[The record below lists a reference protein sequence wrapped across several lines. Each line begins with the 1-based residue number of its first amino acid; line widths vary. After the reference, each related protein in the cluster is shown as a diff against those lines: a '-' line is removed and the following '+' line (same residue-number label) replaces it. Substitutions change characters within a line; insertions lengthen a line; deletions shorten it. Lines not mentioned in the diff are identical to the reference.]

1 MGLNLG
7 ILISGRGS
15 NMLNLVNASQRGLIN
30 SKIKIV
36 ISNNKNSNGIDK
48 AKRKNIKTKIINQ
61 KEYESKKDFEN
72 ALSNTLKNEDV
83 ELVCLAGFMS
93 ILSKNFL
100 KDWNKKVIN
109 IHPSLLP
116 SFRGKNAVKQ
126 ALENKVKT
134 AGCSVHF
141 VDEGIDTGEIISQE
155 RVPVLSN
162 DNEETLGKKILKK
175 EHGLYIK
182 VIKEFERKC
191 FNGKI

>member
-1 MGLNLG
+1 MGFNLG

-30 SKIKIV
+30 SKVKIV
-36 ISNNKNSNGIDK
+36 ISNNKNSSGIDK

-61 KEYESKKDFEN
+61 KDYGSKKDFEN
-72 ALSNTLKNEDV
+72 ALTNTLKNQNVD
-83 ELVCLAGFMS
+83 LVCLAGFMS

-100 KDWNKKVIN
+100 KDWNRKVIN

-126 ALENKVKT
+126 ALEQRVKT

-155 RVPVLSN
+155 KVPVSSN
-162 DNEETLGKKILKK
+162 DDEETLGKKILKK
-175 EHGLYIK
+175 EHVLYIK
-182 VIKEFERKC
+182 VIKELERNC
-191 FNGKI
+191 F

>member
-36 ISNNKNSNGIDK
+36 ISNNKNSSGIDK

-61 KEYESKKDFEN
+61 KDYESKKDFEN
-72 ALSNTLKNEDV
+72 ALTNTLKNQNVD
-83 ELVCLAGFMS
+83 LVCLAGFMS

-100 KDWNKKVIN
+100 KDWNRKVIN

-116 SFRGKNAVKQ
+116 SFKGKNAVKQ
-126 ALENKVKT
+126 ALEQRVKT

-155 RVPVLSN
+155 KVPVSSN
-162 DNEETLGKKILKK
+162 DDEETLGKKILKK
-175 EHGLYIK
+175 EHVLYIK
-182 VIKEFERKC
+182 VIKELERNC
-191 FNGKI
+191 F

>member
-15 NMLNLVNASQRGLIN
+15 NMLNIVNASQRGLIN
-30 SKIKIV
+30 SKVKIV
-36 ISNNKNSNGIDK
+36 ISNNNNSSGIDK

-61 KEYESKKDFEN
+61 KDYESKKDFEN
-72 ALSNTLKNEDV
+72 ALTNTLKNQNVD
-83 ELVCLAGFMS
+83 LVCLAGFMS

-100 KDWNKKVIN
+100 KEWNRKVIN

-126 ALENKVKT
+126 ALEQRVKT

-155 RVPVLSN
+155 KVPVSSN
-162 DNEETLGKKILKK
+162 DDEETLGKKILKK
-175 EHGLYIK
+175 EHVLYIK
-182 VIKEFERKC
+182 VIKELERN
-191 FNGKI
+191 FF

>member
-30 SKIKIV
+30 SKVKIV
-36 ISNNKNSNGIDK
+36 ISNNKNSSGIDK

-61 KEYESKKDFEN
+61 KDYGSKKDFEN
-72 ALSNTLKNEDV
+72 ALTNTLKNQNVD
-83 ELVCLAGFMS
+83 LVCLAGFMS
-93 ILSKNFL
+93 ILSKKFL
-100 KDWNKKVIN
+100 KEWHRKVIN

-126 ALENKVKT
+126 ALEQRVKT

-155 RVPVLSN
+155 KVPVSSN
-162 DNEETLGKKILKK
+162 DDEETLGKKILKK
-175 EHGLYIK
+175 EHVLYIK
-182 VIKEFERKC
+182 VIKELERN
-191 FNGKI
+191 FF

>member
-30 SKIKIV
+30 SKVKIV
-36 ISNNKNSNGIDK
+36 ISNNSNSSGIDK

-61 KEYESKKDFEN
+61 KDYGSKKDFEN
-72 ALSNTLKNEDV
+72 ALTNTLKNQNVD
-83 ELVCLAGFMS
+83 LVCLAGFMS

-100 KDWNKKVIN
+100 KDWNRKVIN

-126 ALENKVKT
+126 ALEQRVKT

-155 RVPVLSN
+155 KVPVSSN
-162 DNEETLGKKILKK
+162 DDEETLGKKILKK
-175 EHGLYIK
+175 EHVLYIK
-182 VIKEFERKC
+182 VIKELERNC
-191 FNGKI
+191 F

>member
-30 SKIKIV
+30 SKVKIV
-36 ISNNKNSNGIDK
+36 ISNNKNSIGIDK

-61 KEYESKKDFEN
+61 KDYESKKDFEN
-72 ALSNTLKNEDV
+72 ALTNTLKNQNVD
-83 ELVCLAGFMS
+83 LVCLAGFMS
-93 ILSKNFL
+93 ILSKKFL
-100 KDWNKKVIN
+100 KEWHRKVIN

-126 ALENKVKT
+126 ALENRVKT

-155 RVPVLSN
+155 EVPVSSN
-162 DNEETLGKKILKK
+162 DDEETLGKKILKK
-175 EHGLYIK
+175 EHVLYIK
-182 VIKEFERKC
+182 VIKELERNC
-191 FNGKI
+191 F

>member
-30 SKIKIV
+30 SKVKIV
-36 ISNNKNSNGIDK
+36 ISNNNNSSGIDK

-61 KEYESKKDFEN
+61 NDYESKKDFEN
-72 ALSNTLKNEDV
+72 ALTNTLKNQNVD
-83 ELVCLAGFMS
+83 LVCLAGFMS

-100 KDWNKKVIN
+100 KDWNRKVIN

-126 ALENKVKT
+126 ALENRVKT

-155 RVPVLSN
+155 KVPVSSN
-162 DNEETLGKKILKK
+162 DDEETLGKKILKK
-175 EHGLYIK
+175 EHVLYIK
-182 VIKEFERKC
+182 VIKDLERN
-191 FNGKI
+191 FF

>member
-1 MGLNLG
+1 MGFNLG

-36 ISNNKNSNGIDK
+36 ISNNKNSSGIDK

-61 KEYESKKDFEN
+61 KDYGSKKDFEN
-72 ALSNTLKNEDV
+72 ALTNTLKNQNVD
-83 ELVCLAGFMS
+83 LVCLAGFMS
-93 ILSKNFL
+93 ILSKKFL
-100 KDWNKKVIN
+100 KEWHRKVIN

-126 ALENKVKT
+126 ALENRVKT

-155 RVPVLSN
+155 KVPVSSN
-162 DNEETLGKKILKK
+162 DDEETLGKKILKK
-175 EHGLYIK
+175 EHVLYIK
-182 VIKEFERKC
+182 VIKELERN
-191 FNGKI
+191 FF

>member
-1 MGLNLG
+1 MGFNLG

-30 SKIKIV
+30 SKVKIV
-36 ISNNKNSNGIDK
+36 ISNNNNSSGIDK

-61 KEYESKKDFEN
+61 NDYESKKDFEN
-72 ALSNTLKNEDV
+72 ALTNTLKNQNVD
-83 ELVCLAGFMS
+83 LVCLAGFMS
-93 ILSKNFL
+93 ILSKKFL
-100 KDWNKKVIN
+100 KEWHRKVIN

-126 ALENKVKT
+126 ALENRVKT

-155 RVPVLSN
+155 KVSVSSN
-162 DNEETLGKKILKK
+162 DDEETLGKKILKK
-175 EHGLYIK
+175 EHVLYIK
-182 VIKEFERKC
+182 VIKELERNC
-191 FNGKI
+191 F

>member
-36 ISNNKNSNGIDK
+36 ISNNKNSSGIDK

-61 KEYESKKDFEN
+61 KDYGSKKDFEN
-72 ALSNTLKNEDV
+72 ALTNTLKNQNVD
-83 ELVCLAGFMS
+83 LVCLAGFMS
-93 ILSKNFL
+93 ILSKKFL
-100 KDWNKKVIN
+100 KEWHRKVIN

-126 ALENKVKT
+126 ALENRVKT

-155 RVPVLSN
+155 KVPVSSN
-162 DNEETLGKKILKK
+162 DDEETLGKKILKK
-175 EHGLYIK
+175 EHVLYIK
-182 VIKEFERKC
+182 VIKELERNC
-191 FNGKI
+191 F

>member
-36 ISNNKNSNGIDK
+36 ISNNKNSSGIDK

-61 KEYESKKDFEN
+61 KDYGSKKDFEN
-72 ALSNTLKNEDV
+72 ALTNTLKNQNVD
-83 ELVCLAGFMS
+83 LVCLAGFMS

-100 KDWNKKVIN
+100 KDWNRKVIN

-126 ALENKVKT
+126 ALEQRVKT

-155 RVPVLSN
+155 EVPVSSN
-162 DNEETLGKKILKK
+162 DDEETLGKKILKK
-175 EHGLYIK
+175 EHVLYIK
-182 VIKEFERKC
+182 VIKELERNC
-191 FNGKI
+191 F

>member
-36 ISNNKNSNGIDK
+36 ISNNKNSSGIDK

-61 KEYESKKDFEN
+61 KDYGSKKDFEN
-72 ALSNTLKNEDV
+72 ALTNTLKNQNVD
-83 ELVCLAGFMS
+83 LVCLAGFMS

-100 KDWNKKVIN
+100 KDWNRKVIN

-126 ALENKVKT
+126 ALEQRVKT

-155 RVPVLSN
+155 KVPVSSN
-162 DNEETLGKKILKK
+162 DDEETLGKKILKK
-175 EHGLYIK
+175 EHVLYIK
-182 VIKEFERKC
+182 VIKELERN
-191 FNGKI
+191 FF

>member
-36 ISNNKNSNGIDK
+36 ISNNKNSSGIDK

-61 KEYESKKDFEN
+61 KDYGSKKDFEN
-72 ALSNTLKNEDV
+72 ALTNTLKNQNVD
-83 ELVCLAGFMS
+83 LVCLAGFMS

-100 KDWNKKVIN
+100 KDWNRKVIN

-126 ALENKVKT
+126 ALEQRVKT

-155 RVPVLSN
+155 KVPVSSN
-162 DNEETLGKKILKK
+162 DDEETLGKKILKK
-175 EHGLYIK
+175 EHVLYIK
-182 VIKEFERKC
+182 VIKELERNY
-191 FNGKI
+191 F

>member
-30 SKIKIV
+30 SKVKIV
-36 ISNNKNSNGIDK
+36 ISNNNNSSGIDK

-61 KEYESKKDFEN
+61 NDYESKKDFEN
-72 ALSNTLKNEDV
+72 ALTNTLKNQNVD
-83 ELVCLAGFMS
+83 LVCLAGFMS
-93 ILSKNFL
+93 ILSKKFL
-100 KDWNKKVIN
+100 KEWHRKVIN

-126 ALENKVKT
+126 ALENRVKT

-155 RVPVLSN
+155 KVPVSSN
-162 DNEETLGKKILKK
+162 DDEETLGKKILKK
-175 EHGLYIK
+175 EHVLYIK
-182 VIKEFERKC
+182 VIKELERNC
-191 FNGKI
+191 F

>member
-30 SKIKIV
+30 SKVKIV
-36 ISNNKNSNGIDK
+36 ISNNKNSIGIDK

-61 KEYESKKDFEN
+61 KDYESKKDFEN
-72 ALSNTLKNEDV
+72 ALTNTLKNQNVD
-83 ELVCLAGFMS
+83 LVCLAGFMS
-93 ILSKNFL
+93 ILSKKFL
-100 KDWNKKVIN
+100 KEWHRKVIN

-126 ALENKVKT
+126 ALEQRVKT

-155 RVPVLSN
+155 KVPVSSN
-162 DNEETLGKKILKK
+162 DDEETLGKKILKK
-175 EHGLYIK
+175 EHVLYIK
-182 VIKEFERKC
+182 VIKELERN
-191 FNGKI
+191 FF

>member
-30 SKIKIV
+30 SKVKIV
-36 ISNNKNSNGIDK
+36 ISNNNNSSGIDK
-48 AKRKNIKTKIINQ
+48 AKRKNSKTKIINQ
-61 KEYESKKDFEN
+61 NDYESKKDFEN
-72 ALSNTLKNEDV
+72 ALTNTLKNQNVD
-83 ELVCLAGFMS
+83 LVCLAGFMS
-93 ILSKNFL
+93 ILSKKFL
-100 KDWNKKVIN
+100 KEWHRKVIN

-126 ALENKVKT
+126 ALENRVKT

-155 RVPVLSN
+155 KVQVSSN
-162 DNEETLGKKILKK
+162 DDEKTLGKKILKK
-175 EHGLYIK
+175 EHVLYIK
-182 VIKEFERKC
+182 VIKELERNC
-191 FNGKI
+191 F

>member
-36 ISNNKNSNGIDK
+36 ISNNKNSSGIDK

-61 KEYESKKDFEN
+61 KDYESKKDFEN
-72 ALSNTLKNEDV
+72 ALTNTLKNQNVD
-83 ELVCLAGFMS
+83 LVCLAGFMS
-93 ILSKNFL
+93 ILSKKFL
-100 KDWNKKVIN
+100 KEWHRKVIN

-126 ALENKVKT
+126 ALEQRVKT

-155 RVPVLSN
+155 KVSVSSN
-162 DNEETLGKKILKK
+162 DDEETLGKKILKK
-175 EHGLYIK
+175 EHALYIK
-182 VIKEFERKC
+182 VIKDLERN
-191 FNGKI
+191 FF

>member
-1 MGLNLG
+1 
-7 ILISGRGS
+7 
-15 NMLNLVNASQRGLIN
+15 MLNLVNASQRGLIN

-36 ISNNKNSNGIDK
+36 ISNNKNSSGIDK

-61 KEYESKKDFEN
+61 KDYGSKKDFEN
-72 ALSNTLKNEDV
+72 ALTNTLKNQNVD
-83 ELVCLAGFMS
+83 LVCLAGFMS

-100 KDWNKKVIN
+100 KDWNRKVIN

-126 ALENKVKT
+126 ALEQRVKT

-155 RVPVLSN
+155 KVPVSSN
-162 DNEETLGKKILKK
+162 DDEETLGKKILKK
-175 EHGLYIK
+175 EHVLYIK
-182 VIKEFERKC
+182 VIKELERNC
-191 FNGKI
+191 F

>member
-36 ISNNKNSNGIDK
+36 ISNNKNSSGIDK

-61 KEYESKKDFEN
+61 KDYGSKKDFEN
-72 ALSNTLKNEDV
+72 ALTNTLKNQNVD
-83 ELVCLAGFMS
+83 LVCLAGFMS

-100 KDWNKKVIN
+100 KDWNRKVIN

-126 ALENKVKT
+126 ALEQRVKT

-155 RVPVLSN
+155 KVQVSSN
-162 DNEETLGKKILKK
+162 DDEETLGKKILKK
-175 EHGLYIK
+175 EHVLYIK
-182 VIKEFERKC
+182 VIKELERNC
-191 FNGKI
+191 F

>member
-36 ISNNKNSNGIDK
+36 ISNNKNSSGIDK

-61 KEYESKKDFEN
+61 NDYESKKDFEN
-72 ALSNTLKNEDV
+72 ALTNTLKNQNVD
-83 ELVCLAGFMS
+83 LVCLAGFMS

-100 KDWNKKVIN
+100 KDWNRKVIN

-126 ALENKVKT
+126 ALENRVKT

-155 RVPVLSN
+155 KVSVSSN
-162 DNEETLGKKILKK
+162 DDEETLGKKILKK
-175 EHGLYIK
+175 EHVLYIK
-182 VIKEFERKC
+182 VIKELERNF
-191 FNGKI
+191 FNGKT

>member
-36 ISNNKNSNGIDK
+36 ISNNKNSSGIDK

-61 KEYESKKDFEN
+61 KDYGSKKDFEN
-72 ALSNTLKNEDV
+72 ALTNTLKNQNVD
-83 ELVCLAGFMS
+83 LVCLAGFMS

-100 KDWNKKVIN
+100 KDWNRKVIN

-126 ALENKVKT
+126 ALENRVKT

-155 RVPVLSN
+155 KVPVSSN
-162 DNEETLGKKILKK
+162 DDEETLGKKILKK
-175 EHGLYIK
+175 EHVLYIK
-182 VIKEFERKC
+182 VIKELERNC
-191 FNGKI
+191 F

>member
-36 ISNNKNSNGIDK
+36 ISNNKNSSGIDK

-61 KEYESKKDFEN
+61 KDYGSKKDFEN
-72 ALSNTLKNEDV
+72 ALTNTLKNQNVD
-83 ELVCLAGFMS
+83 LVCLAGFMS

-100 KDWNKKVIN
+100 KDWNRKVIN

-126 ALENKVKT
+126 ALEQRVKT

-155 RVPVLSN
+155 KVPVSSK
-162 DNEETLGKKILKK
+162 DDEETLGKKILKK
-175 EHGLYIK
+175 EHVLYIK
-182 VIKEFERKC
+182 VIKELERNC
-191 FNGKI
+191 F

>member
-36 ISNNKNSNGIDK
+36 ISNNKNSSGIDK

-61 KEYESKKDFEN
+61 KDYGSKKDFEN
-72 ALSNTLKNEDV
+72 ALTNTLKNQNVD
-83 ELVCLAGFMS
+83 LVCLAGFMS
-93 ILSKNFL
+93 ILSKKFL
-100 KDWNKKVIN
+100 KEWYRKVIN

-126 ALENKVKT
+126 ALEQRVKT

-155 RVPVLSN
+155 KVQVSSN
-162 DNEETLGKKILKK
+162 DDEKTLGKKILKK
-175 EHGLYIK
+175 EHVLYIK
-182 VIKEFERKC
+182 VIKELERNC
-191 FNGKI
+191 F

>member
-30 SKIKIV
+30 SKVKIV
-36 ISNNKNSNGIDK
+36 ISNNKNSIGIDK

-61 KEYESKKDFEN
+61 KDYESKKDFEN
-72 ALSNTLKNEDV
+72 ALTNTLKNQNVD
-83 ELVCLAGFMS
+83 LVCLAGFMS
-93 ILSKNFL
+93 ILSKKFL
-100 KDWNKKVIN
+100 KEWHRKVIN

-126 ALENKVKT
+126 ALEQRVKT

-155 RVPVLSN
+155 KVPVSSN
-162 DNEETLGKKILKK
+162 DDEETLGKKILKK
-175 EHGLYIK
+175 EHVLYIK
-182 VIKEFERKC
+182 VIKELERNC
-191 FNGKI
+191 F

>member
-1 MGLNLG
+1 MGFNLG

-36 ISNNKNSNGIDK
+36 ISNNKNSSGIDK

-61 KEYESKKDFEN
+61 NDYESKKDFEN
-72 ALSNTLKNEDV
+72 ALTNTLKNQNVD
-83 ELVCLAGFMS
+83 LVCVAGFMS
-93 ILSKNFL
+93 ILSKKFL
-100 KDWNKKVIN
+100 MEWHRKVIN

-126 ALENKVKT
+126 ALENRVKT

-155 RVPVLSN
+155 KVSVSSN
-162 DNEETLGKKILKK
+162 DDEETLGKKILKK
-175 EHGLYIK
+175 EHVLYIK
-182 VIKEFERKC
+182 VIKELERNC
-191 FNGKI
+191 F

>member
-36 ISNNKNSNGIDK
+36 ISNNKNSSGIDK

-61 KEYESKKDFEN
+61 KDYGSKKDFEN
-72 ALSNTLKNEDV
+72 ALTNTLKNQNVD
-83 ELVCLAGFMS
+83 LVCLAGFMS
-93 ILSKNFL
+93 ILSKKFL
-100 KDWNKKVIN
+100 KEWHRKVIN

-126 ALENKVKT
+126 ALEQRVKT

-155 RVPVLSN
+155 KVPVSSN
-162 DNEETLGKKILKK
+162 DDEETLGKKILKK
-175 EHGLYIK
+175 EHVLYIK
-182 VIKEFERKC
+182 VIKELERNC
-191 FNGKI
+191 L

>member
-15 NMLNLVNASQRGLIN
+15 NMLNIVNASQRGLIN
-30 SKIKIV
+30 SKVKIV
-36 ISNNKNSNGIDK
+36 ISNNKNSIGIDK

-61 KEYESKKDFEN
+61 KDYESKKDFEN
-72 ALSNTLKNEDV
+72 ALTNTLKNQNVD
-83 ELVCLAGFMS
+83 LVCLAGFMS

-100 KDWNKKVIN
+100 KDWNRKVIN

-126 ALENKVKT
+126 ALEQRVKT

-155 RVPVLSN
+155 KVPVSSN
-162 DNEETLGKKILKK
+162 DDEETLGKKILKK
-175 EHGLYIK
+175 EHVLYIK
-182 VIKEFERKC
+182 VIKELERNC
-191 FNGKI
+191 F

>member
-36 ISNNKNSNGIDK
+36 ISNNKNSSGIDK

-61 KEYESKKDFEN
+61 KDYESKKDFEN
-72 ALSNTLKNEDV
+72 ALTNTLKNQNVD
-83 ELVCLAGFMS
+83 LVCLAGFMS
-93 ILSKNFL
+93 ILSKHFL
-100 KDWNKKVIN
+100 KEWNRKVIN

-126 ALENKVKT
+126 ALEQRVKT

-155 RVPVLSN
+155 KVPVSSN
-162 DNEETLGKKILKK
+162 DDEETLGKKILKK
-175 EHGLYIK
+175 EHVLYIK
-182 VIKEFERKC
+182 VIKELERNC
-191 FNGKI
+191 F

>member
-36 ISNNKNSNGIDK
+36 ISNNKNSSGIDK

-61 KEYESKKDFEN
+61 KDYGSKKDFEN
-72 ALSNTLKNEDV
+72 ALTNTLKNQNVD
-83 ELVCLAGFMS
+83 LVCLAGFMS

-100 KDWNKKVIN
+100 KDWNRKVIN

-126 ALENKVKT
+126 ALEQRVKT

-155 RVPVLSN
+155 KVPVSSN
-162 DNEETLGKKILKK
+162 DDEETLGKKILKK
-175 EHGLYIK
+175 EHVLYIK
-182 VIKEFERKC
+182 VIKDLERNC
-191 FNGKI
+191 F

>member
-1 MGLNLG
+1 MGFNLG

-30 SKIKIV
+30 SKVKIV
-36 ISNNKNSNGIDK
+36 ISNNKNSSGIDK

-61 KEYESKKDFEN
+61 KDYESKKDFEN
-72 ALSNTLKNEDV
+72 ALTNTLKNQNVD
-83 ELVCLAGFMS
+83 LVCLAGFMS
-93 ILSKNFL
+93 ILSKKFL
-100 KDWNKKVIN
+100 KEWHRKVIN

-126 ALENKVKT
+126 ALENRVKT

-155 RVPVLSN
+155 KVPVSSN
-162 DNEETLGKKILKK
+162 DDEETLGKKILKK
-175 EHGLYIK
+175 EHVLYIK
-182 VIKEFERKC
+182 VIKELERNC
-191 FNGKI
+191 F